1 MTSTFID
8 SVFALFDKFGS
19 EHYGEDASQLQ
30 HALQCAQ
37 LARQHGCSDSLI
49 AASLLHDI
57 GQFLDDAGN
66 AAVKLHTDGQH
77 ETTGASYLSAVFGP
91 EVTEP
96 VRLHVDAKRY
106 LCTMQPD
113 YRDGLSGASQL
124 SLELQGGTMSDEEAE
139 SFLANR
145 YAKAALLLRSFD
157 DAGKRPDW
165 QVPGL
170 DTYRAMLQ
178 SLQRAS

>member
-8 SVFALFDKFGS
+8 TVYALFEKFGS

-37 LARQHGCSDSLI
+37 LARQHGCSDNLI
-49 AASLLHDI
+49 AAALLHDI

-66 AAVKLHTDGQH
+66 AAVSLHADGCH
-77 ETTGASYLSAVFGP
+77 ETTGAAFLSKAFGP

-106 LCTMQPD
+106 LCTVQPD
-113 YRDGLSGASQL
+113 YRDGLSEASKL
-124 SLELQGGTMSDEEAE
+124 SLELQGGTMNEAEAE
-139 SFLANR
+139 SFMASP
-145 YAKAALLLRSFD
+145 YARSTLLLRSFD
-157 DAGKRPDW
+157 DTGKRPDW

-170 DTYRAMLQ
+170 DTYRTMLL

>member
-1 MTSTFID
+1 MNRPFVD
-8 SVFALFDKFGS
+8 SIFALFEKFGS

-37 LARQHGCSDSLI
+37 LARQHGCSDNLI
-49 AASLLHDI
+49 AAALLHDV

-66 AAVKLHTDGQH
+66 AAVALHADGCH
-77 ETTGASYLSAVFGP
+77 ETTGAAYLSKAFGP

-96 VRLHVDAKRY
+96 VRLHVAAKRY
-106 LCTMQPD
+106 LCTVRPD
-113 YRDGLSGASQL
+113 YQDGLSEASKL
-124 SLELQGGTMSDEEAE
+124 SLELQGGTMTDDETE

-145 YAKAALLLRSFD
+145 HAQAALLLRSFD

-165 QVPGL
+165 QVPEL
-170 DTYRAMLQ
+170 DTYRGMLM